1 MGRRRRRKPAAWSA
15 GKIALVLILAIAL
28 VAVTGL
34 LLANLV
40 FTVLIAIGSFTA
52 GFLLGRSSWRST
64 VDLIPRTIP
73 MHLAQGE
80 AVSLVPVQRDA
91 AITGASAATPTA
103 PLLEAPAAASG
114 ARRRRSS

>member
-40 FTVLIAIGSFTA
+40 LMALIAIGSFTA
-52 GFLLGRSSWRST
+52 GFLLGRSSGRST
-64 VDLIPRTIP
+64 ADLIPRSDHMP
-73 MHLAQGE
+73 LARE
-80 AVSLVPVQRDA
+80 KASPLVPVQQE
-91 AITGASAATPTA
+91 AATTRVDPAVTA
-103 PLLEAPAAASG
+103 PLLEAPAPVRS
-114 ARRRRSS
+114 ARRRR